1 MIAFRLR
8 IDYTL
13 NILSASVKSKTMMR
27 HLPKYRTVLVMWGC
41 LIGWTNLPVLA
52 IPAKTVDQRLDR
64 PALPAARSA
73 VEAEKI
79 IDEVWQIVNREYVDS
94 SFNQQDW
101 PALRKQLLARPYQT
115 KQEVYTALQAA
126 LKSLNDRYTR
136 FMDPAQFAALSSG
149 GEVAGI
155 GIRLDIAPNS
165 KYINIVEP
173 LPDSP
178 ASKAGIQPG
187 DILLQVNGRSTQRQ
201 SVEDV
206 AGLLRGKAGER
217 VTLLIQRGNTEQT
230 LRITRAN
237 IRIQV
242 VRHAIVETAIGSVG
256 YIRINDFSSRSA
268 AQSKT
273 AIETLEKAG
282 VAGYILDLRGSPGG
296 LVEEAIDVTRQWL
309 NQGDIMT
316 MKTRDKVEVTAARQT
331 ALSQKPLVILVDG
344 NTAAGSEIFA
354 AALQENGRAQ
364 LVGTKTFGQNVIGS
378 VHPLKS
384 DGSGVTVTIAKWL
397 TPKRRDISGKGIT
410 PDVLIELSPAQR
422 TELSKNF
429 KLIGTMADPQFARA
443 LSVLERQMKSSPV
456 SPKSE
461 QVPPK

>member
-52 IPAKTVDQRLDR
+52 IPAKTVDQAADR

-79 IDEVWQIVNREYVDS
+79 IDEVWQIVNREYIDS

-115 KQEVYTALQAA
+115 KQEVYTALQTA

-187 DILLQVNGRSTQRQ
+187 DMLLQVNGRSTQGQ

-242 VRHAIVETAIGSVG
+242 VRHAAVETPIGRIG
-256 YIRINDFSSRSA
+256 YIRINEFANRSA
-268 AQSKT
+268 IESKV

-282 VAGYILDLRGSPGG
+282 VTAYVLDLRGNPGG
-296 LVEEAIDVTRQWL
+296 LFKDGIDVTRQWL
-309 NQGDIMT
+309 HQGDIMT
-316 MKTRDKVEVTAARQT
+316 MKSRDKVETTSAQQT
-331 ALSQKPLVILVDG
+331 ALSPKPLVIMVDG
-344 NTAAGSEIFA
+344 KTAAASEILA

-364 LVGTKTFGQNVIGS
+364 LVGTTTFGQNVIGS
-378 VHPLKS
+378 VHALKS
-384 DGSGVTVTIAKWL
+384 DGSGVVVMIAKWL
-397 TPKRRDISGKGIT
+397 TPKRHDISGKGIT

-422 TELSKNF
+422 TELSKTP
-429 KLIGTMADPQFARA
+429 KMIGTVADPQFAKA
-443 LSVLERQMKSSPV
+443 LSVLERQIKSPPV
-456 SPKSE
+456 PPKSE